1 MRVAFLG
8 PAATFGAHSQH
19 VAANGVTPHFVDV
32 RAGSGPA
39 TIRAALAEAAPHVV
53 IALDPDAAVSDAV
66 ATLKATT
73 LAVIAPGAEAPEGF
87 DRILRTPG
95 PGGDAWRSR
104 PLPVDDRLYADSRTS
119 RRPPRA
125 LCVGRSTDHREWV
138 LTPAKHSHDVL
149 HYSHGLVGDAL
160 AEVLAAT
167 DIGIALNAEPG
178 HGFPSQA
185 LLHLAAGQLLLS
197 ERLVP
202 SCGLEPGID
211 FLEID
216 SRDGLVT
223 LLMQLHL
230 RPDAYERVR
239 VRGRLKAEGH
249 RASLVWPRI
258 ARDLIEDVRVFGTER
273 ATPVNTL
280 EA

>member
-1 MRVAFLG
+1 
-8 PAATFGAHSQH
+8 
-19 VAANGVTPHFVDV
+19 
-32 RAGSGPA
+32 
-39 TIRAALAEAAPHVV
+39 
-53 IALDPDAAVSDAV
+53 
-66 ATLKATT
+66 
-73 LAVIAPGAEAPEGF
+73 
-87 DRILRTPG
+87 
-95 PGGDAWRSR
+95 
-104 PLPVDDRLYADSRTS
+104 
-119 RRPPRA
+119 
-125 LCVGRSTDHREWV
+125 VGRSTDHREWV

-160 AEVLAAT
+160 AGVLAAT
-167 DIGIALNAEPG
+167 DIGIALNAVPG

-202 SCGLEPGID
+202 GCGLESGID

-258 ARDLIEDVRVFGTER
+258 VRDLIEDVRVFGTER
-273 ATPVNTL
+273 SASVNTL